1 MFNKDLFQLE
11 HLSNSINMNLKVVG
25 AGHLGIRIAVLW
37 KESFPEASVF
47 LKTKHNVPERS
58 AKWQSLGYVPLSEEE
73 ENDSNRI
80 KAPFVVFC
88 APPTNN
94 PDYAKD
100 VETSIQKDW
109 HSDSNENKAFVF
121 TGSGGVYAENSGGV
135 IDEDSETSSVSE
147 RSKALLSAEQSVEKF
162 GGVTIRFGGLYTKT
176 RGAHNFWLGDKAK
189 EFTSSPNGLINL
201 IHYDDAARCVISAL
215 LKSSSLGPE
224 SSKKLLFLA
233 SDGVPISRE
242 NICRAALK
250 CPFYKEKAM
259 PTFSGEKSVVD
270 GKRYNT
276 MKIRQ
281 TLDWKPVFT
290 SFEEFMSAHYDEEI
304 NVSQFFG

>member
-1 MFNKDLFQLE
+1 
-11 HLSNSINMNLKVVG
+11 MNLKVVG

-37 KESFPEASVF
+37 KESFPESSIF
-47 LKTKHNVPERS
+47 LKTQHNNPERS
-58 AKWQSLGYVPLSEEE
+58 AKWKSLGYEPLSEEE

-100 VETSIQKDW
+100 VKISIQKDW
-109 HSDSNENKAFVF
+109 ESDSNENKTFVF

-135 IDEDSETSSVSE
+135 IDETSETSSVSE
-147 RSKALLSAEQSVEKF
+147 RSKALLTAEQNVEQF

-189 EFTSSPNGLINL
+189 DFTSNPNGLINL
-201 IHYDDAARCVISAL
+201 IHYDDAARCVITAL
-215 LKSSSLGPE
+215 LKSSGLKTQT
-224 SSKKLLFLA
+224 SKKLLFLA

-242 NICRAALK
+242 NICHAALK
-250 CPFYKEKAM
+250 CPFYKEKIM
-259 PTFSGEKSVVD
+259 PTFSGEKSLVD
-270 GKRYNT
+270 GKRYDT
-276 MKIRQ
+276 SKIRQ
-281 TLDWKPVFT
+281 ELEWKPIFT
-290 SFEEFMSAHYDEEI
+290 SFEDFMSAHYDEEMKI
-304 NVSQFFG
+304 SQFFD